1 MSDFKYFSY
10 DEFVASVTAKEH
22 GIDNSIPNITVK
34 TNINCLVREILDP
47 LRELVGMPIY
57 VTSGYRCKELN
68 RLVKGEKYSQHL
80 TGEAADITTNDKYG
94 NMVMVIELLCGHTS
108 GEIWP
113 ELNEIDLQLAET
125 VEFFDFDQLIIY
137 RMTRDKTNFAWLH
150 VSRKIKGKNRR
161 DVKFCDGVKK
171 EKIKLDLEAQ
181 DRLVRD
187 LAEQVTLHDNTLKE
201 KYKPSKI
208 QLQ

>member
-22 GIDNSIPNITVK
+22 GIDNRIPNNTVK
-34 TNINCLVREILDP
+34 TNINCLVNEILDP

-68 RLVKGEKYSQHL
+68 RLVKGDKYSQHL

-94 NMVMVIELLCGHTS
+94 NMVMVIELLCGHTAS
-108 GEIWP
+108 EARPDGP
-113 ELNEIDLQLAET
+113 MLFDYM

-150 VSRKIKGKNRR
+150 VSRKCKGKNRR
-161 DVKFCDGVKK
+161 EVKFCDGVKK
-171 EKIKLDLEAQ
+171 EKIILDIEAQ
-181 DRLVRD
+181 NRLVRD

-208 QLQ
+208 HLQ

>member
-10 DEFVASVTAKEH
+10 GEFVASATAKEH
-22 GIDNSIPNITVK
+22 GIDNRIPNITVK
-34 TNINCLVREILDP
+34 TNINCLVNEILDP

-94 NMVMVIELLCGHTS
+94 NMVMVIELLCGRWLS
-108 GEIWP
+108 EVRLDVP
-113 ELNEIDLQLAET
+113 MLYDDM

-150 VSRKIKGKNRR
+150 VSHKCKGKNRR
-161 DVKFCDGVKK
+161 EVKFCDGVKK
-171 EKIKLDLEAQ
+171 EKIILDIEAQ
-181 DRLVRD
+181 NRLVTD

-201 KYKPSKI
+201 KYKPSKLK
-208 QLQ
+208 LQ